1 MVLNSG
7 GIPGLEQGNV
17 ASEAMDPVDHS
28 LTWYLVEC
36 FGSTIWNVLPIAAV
50 VIVFQVL
57 VLRRPLQNLPRLSW
71 GFLFVVLGLTFFL
84 VGLEVAL
91 FPLGQAM
98 ALQLTSPEFLGGE
111 ADFGDR
117 EIAGQVAWYR
127 FYWTYLFAFLIGFST
142 TVAEPSLIAV
152 AMKAEEVSGGAVRA
166 NGLRFA
172 VALGV
177 AVGITLGA
185 FRIVMGHPLALYII
199 IGYVFVMIQTYWAP
213 RSIVPLAY
221 DSGGVT
227 TSTVTVPLVTALGL
241 GLASQIP
248 GRNPLVDGFGL
259 IAFASLFPII
269 SVLGYAQLGQWL
281 QDRWAN
287 KQTKPNTES
296 PMLAAG
302 GSSTRVAATDTNTLD
317 HGLTAISTKIESNQ
331 ANISPVDGQRFPR
344 EPQGTNGNPFFNPF
358 ECKRANFQT
367 RRPCDSN

>member
-7 GIPGLEQGNV
+7 GIQGLERGTV
-17 ASEAMDPVDHS
+17 AIVATDSAEDS

-57 VLRRPLQNLPRLSW
+57 VLRRPLQNLPSLSW

-98 ALQLTSPEFLGGE
+98 ARQLTSPEFLGDQV
-111 ADFGDR
+111 DFGGR
-117 EIAGQVAWYR
+117 EIPAQVVWYR

-166 NGLRFA
+166 RGLRFA

-199 IGYVFVMIQTYWAP
+199 LGYVFVMIQTYWAP

-269 SVLGYAQLGQWL
+269 SVLGYAQLEHWL
-281 QDRWAN
+281 QQRWA
-287 KQTKPNTES
+287 KKPTQPNTKS
-296 PMLAAG
+296 PPLAAG
-302 GSSTRVAATDTNTLD
+302 GYSTRVAATDPNTLN
-317 HGLTAISTKIESNQ
+317 HGLTAISTRIESNQ
-331 ANISPVDGQRFPR
+331 ASTNLEDGPHFPR
-344 EPQGTNGNPFFNPF
+344 EPQGKTCNQFGS
-358 ECKRANFQT
+358 KRANLQT
-367 RRPCDSN
+367 RRPCDLN